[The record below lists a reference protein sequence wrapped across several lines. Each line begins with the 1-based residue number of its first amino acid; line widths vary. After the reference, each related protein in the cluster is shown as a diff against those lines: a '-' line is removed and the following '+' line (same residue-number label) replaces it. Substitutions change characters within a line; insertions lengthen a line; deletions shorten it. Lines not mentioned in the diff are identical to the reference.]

1 VCLLVF
7 RTHIKLS
14 LKDDIAVL
22 AALYALCCAIVVVVA
37 VVVGSRNRQR
47 KH

>member
-1 VCLLVF
+1 MCLLVF

-22 AALYALCCAIVVVVA
+22 AALYALCCAFVVVVVA
-37 VVVGSRNRQR
+37 VVGRRNRQR